1 MKEPCDERA
10 SGSSCQYRT
19 HLHRMASLT
28 NSTWVMSHG
37 SGLSPRFWA
46 EAMGTFVYLP
56 NHSLTATNKGRTPY
70 ELFYRVKLDVE
81 HIRTFG
87 CVVKVVLPSQTL
99 ANLTTM
105 QR

>member
-10 SGSSCQYRT
+10 SRSSCRYRT

-28 NSTWVMSHG
+28 NGTWAMSRG

-56 NHSLTATNKGRTPY
+56 NRSPTATNEGRTPY
-70 ELFYRVKLDVE
+70 ELFYRVKSDVE

-87 CVVKVVLPSQTL
+87 CMVKVVLPSQTL
-99 ANLTTM
+99 ANLTAV